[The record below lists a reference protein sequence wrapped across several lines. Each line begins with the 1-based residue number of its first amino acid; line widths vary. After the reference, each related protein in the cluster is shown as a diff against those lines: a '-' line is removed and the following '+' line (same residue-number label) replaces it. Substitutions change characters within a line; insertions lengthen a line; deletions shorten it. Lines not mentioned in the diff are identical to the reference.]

1 MFVIVGDCVG
11 ERKGLPPR
19 GGGVKLSGSEAKAG
33 VGGARSM
40 SDSGKSGSGLQVS
53 TTMVEPLCLVPG
65 KCELAS
71 NE

>member
-1 MFVIVGDCVG
+1 VG
-11 ERKGLPPR
+11 ERKLPLR

-53 TTMVEPLCLVPG
+53 TIMVDP
-65 KCELAS
+65 
-71 NE
+71 